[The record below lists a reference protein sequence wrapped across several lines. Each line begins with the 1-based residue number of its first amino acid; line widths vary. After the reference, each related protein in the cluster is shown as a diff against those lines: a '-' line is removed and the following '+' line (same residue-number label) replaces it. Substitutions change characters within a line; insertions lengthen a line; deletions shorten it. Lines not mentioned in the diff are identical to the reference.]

1 IASDYFRRRSRWCCA
16 ENVRAALRDRPG
28 AGRRRRAV
36 GDARA
41 ARPPARSEAVHGPAT
56 RAAPPGDERPHA
68 AAEAARARR
77 RRPASAAAAARCLD
91 RLRAD
96 GVWPRV
102 RARPAGVRPLGAKSL
117 GAPSPG
123 AVTRPEWLCVALKA
137 FFSAD
142 AARSVR
148 ATIDLGLGGERYALR
163 IDRGTLEASVGAPA
177 VADLGLTCDV
187 PTLLGFLHGAPVPA
201 HALGAEGDLGLLERL
216 PAIFAFGSERPERAG
231 APAA

>member
-1 IASDYFRRRSRWCCA
+1 ML
-16 ENVRAALRDRPG
+16 VLRDLLLGPKRFTDLQRGLPRLATNVLTQRLKQLERDG
-28 AGRRRRAV
+28 VVRRRRLQ
-36 GDARA
+36 
-41 ARPPARSEAVHGPAT
+41 PPA
-56 RAAPPGDERPHA
+56 
-68 AAEAARARR
+68 
-77 RRPASAAAAARCLD
+77 ASTVYELTEYGREFEPVLLAFGR
-91 RLRAD
+91 
-96 GVWPRV
+96 W
-102 RARPAGVRPLGAKSL
+102 GAKSL